1 MAKIDV
7 AFKITKDKRSRKQ
20 HLIQLSVN
28 SIAIADDSDSELGL
42 TNLLMNPCKKV
53 PLTSRCCYCREPKE
67 PAQMTYSKSWGFRLL
82 IARYATVAI
91 IPMLLLLAPV
101 QAVDRGTSDSLS
113 VNTNYNA
120 LDVSNNSSLNINLT
134 QSSMR
139 TENVSEKFPN
149 TNKVSNRRINKDENM
164 SSGPGVVSGIHG
176 VSMNRNNLIDGD
188 NTLQRQ
194 LRQKAKLDSL
204 QSIKMHILMR
214 LNLKKLPN
222 ITKPISVPQNILESF
237 YKKYNASLLNSMW
250 RHDTPLRT
258 GLYASGEFVT
268 EPKTTLSNSTENSQQ
283 YIHNAQSSTS
293 SNDDNSSVEN
303 SSAEMQGDDPNVFED
318 YQFLY
323 NIGFNDNQQPNFDT
337 HGTSEFNI
345 NDDNGEYE
353 SILSHISSIYVF
365 PEQPHMRHS
374 RKTEVLRFKFDTSY
388 SEISYVTLHLY
399 LRGLDWIRNN
409 QPNIIKEIEDD
420 QNKEIIVAVHRALR
434 RVNTTNYTHKMK
446 MFEFRH
452 KIPRGLGQWVSVDL
466 KPLFVTGMVS
476 QGPNKTQEIFIKG
489 VESWMKPLVVTTD
502 NTSKNPLTVH
512 IEIGSH
518 KKHRRKRSVFL
529 DCTESDHDMRCCR
542 YPLKVNFTSFGW
554 HFVVAPTSFDAYFC
568 SGDCRVGYLEQYPH
582 THLAALTTSASPC
595 CSPTK
600 MSSLS
605 LLYFDDNHNL
615 VLSVIPNMS
624 VEGCSC
630 S

>member
-1 MAKIDV
+1 M
-7 AFKITKDKRSRKQ
+7 
-20 HLIQLSVN
+20 LSN
-28 SIAIADDSDSELGL
+28 S
-42 TNLLMNPCKKV
+42 
-53 PLTSRCCYCREPKE
+53 
-67 PAQMTYSKSWGFRLL
+67 
-82 IARYATVAI
+82 
-91 IPMLLLLAPV
+91 
-101 QAVDRGTSDSLS
+101 
-113 VNTNYNA
+113 
-120 LDVSNNSSLNINLT
+120 
-134 QSSMR
+134 
-139 TENVSEKFPN
+139 
-149 TNKVSNRRINKDENM
+149 NKVSSANKGEKM
-164 SSGPGVVSGIHG
+164 SSSRGAGTAGVSSIHG
-176 VSMNRNNLIDGD
+176 VSVNRNNLIDGD

-194 LRQKAKLDSL
+194 LREKAKQDSL

-222 ITKPISVPQNILESF
+222 ITKPVSVPPIILENF

-250 RHDTPLRT
+250 SHDNDNDMSTDTPPLT
-258 GLYASGEFVT
+258 DLYVSEESVT
-268 EPKTTLSNSTENSQQ
+268 KEKKPSRETES
-283 YIHNAQSSTS
+283 ATSKSTS
-293 SNDDNSSVEN
+293 TTPSEDDDISS

-318 YQFLY
+318 YQFIY
-323 NIGFNDNQQPNFDT
+323 KIGHNDDQQRNFANHKPANSNFNT
-337 HGTSEFNI
+337 

-365 PEQPHMRHS
+365 PEQPHMRHN
-374 RKTEVLRFKFDTSY
+374 RKSDVLRFKFDTSY

-399 LRGLDWIRNN
+399 LRGLDWIRIN
-409 QPNIIKEIEDD
+409 QPNLIEEIERAE
-420 QNKEIIVAVHRALR
+420 NKDIVVAVHRALR
-434 RVNTTNYTHKMK
+434 HVNSTNYTHKVK

-452 KIPRGLGQWVSVDL
+452 KIPPGLGQWVSVDL
-466 KPLFVTGMVS
+466 KPLFVTEATMLGS
-476 QGPNKTQEIFIKG
+476 QGPNKTQEIIIKG

-512 IEIGSH
+512 IEIGSQ

-582 THLAALTTSASPC
+582 THLAALTTSATPC

-605 LLYFDDNHNL
+605 LLYFDDLHNL